1 MSPDGQR
8 PGAAAAAAELAALQ
22 AGRVHLADRLEHSG
36 SWWPWDVGLG
46 LWVFL
51 LLGAQSLRGVWW
63 VSVAVVVLAVVGVR
77 VVYVVFRRIT
87 GVWVNGFRRGRTRK
101 VIGVWLAVYALVVAV
116 GSWAEFALGWPGA
129 MAVAGAVLGVA
140 VAFINR
146 WWMRVYAAELRGE
159 S

>member
-1 MSPDGQR
+1 MESHEVSDR
-8 PGAAAAAAELAALQ
+8 STAAAELAALQ
-22 AGRVHLADRLEHSG
+22 AGRVQLADRLEHSG

-63 VSVAVVVLAVVGVR
+63 VSAAVVVLAVVGVR
-77 VVYVVFRRIT
+77 VVYVVFRRTT

-116 GSWAEFALGWPGA
+116 GSGAEFALGWRGA
-129 MAVAGAVLGVA
+129 MAVAGAVLGVV

-159 S
+159 R

>member
-1 MSPDGQR
+1 MESHEVSDR
-8 PGAAAAAAELAALQ
+8 STAAAELAALQ
-22 AGRVHLADRLEHSG
+22 AGRVQLADRLEHSG

-77 VVYVVFRRIT
+77 VVYVVFRRTT

-116 GSWAEFALGWPGA
+116 GSWAEFALGWRGA
-129 MAVAGAVLGVA
+129 MAVAGAVLGVV

-159 S
+159 R